1 MRTEALITM
10 KPLSVI
16 LAFVLSGL
24 SLHPVPSLS
33 QTWPQRTV
41 RFVVPLGPGSGA
53 DLTARLLADRLTKTW
68 GQPVVVENR
77 PGGDGVIGINA
88 VLSAHDDHTLFF
100 GPASSFVGHPYLL
113 DKMPY
118 DPHDLVPVAR
128 VTNTVVCLAVPA
140 SLKVSSL
147 KELMQMV
154 RDQPGKFNWATVTGL
169 TDLIVAGYLK
179 GAGLDMAKVSYR
191 DTVSAL
197 NDLVEG
203 RIQLYS
209 AAYAIMRG
217 QAQAGRIRVLA
228 VQSRNRAP
236 GLDLPTV
243 AEAGFPGLTY
253 DGLVGLV
260 ASRGSGL
267 SDALRARIADDV
279 KTVLADPV
287 VAERLTATGQ
297 IVSPGTPAEFAA
309 AMDEQAGHLAAVGKV
324 LGITPIQYRPQ

>member
-1 MRTEALITM
+1 MRAEALNSM
-10 KPLSVI
+10 KRLVPVI
-16 LAFVLSGL
+16 VAFVLCAL
-24 SLHPVPSLS
+24 SLHAVPSLA

-41 RFVVPLGPGSGA
+41 KFVVPLGPGAGA
-53 DLTARLLADRLTKTW
+53 DITARLLADRLTKLW
-68 GQPVVVENR
+68 GRPVVVENR
-77 PGGDGVIGINA
+77 PGGDGVIGINV
-88 VLSAHDDHTLFF
+88 VLSARDDHTLFF

-118 DPHDLVPVAR
+118 DPRDLLPVAR
-128 VTNTVVCLAVPA
+128 VTNTVVVLAVPA
-140 SLKVSSL
+140 SLKVASV
-147 KELMQMV
+147 KELMTMV
-154 RDQPGKFNWATVTGL
+154 REQPGKLNWASVTGV

-217 QAQAGRIRVLA
+217 QAQAGRIRLLA
-228 VQSRNRAP
+228 VQSRSRTPMLA
-236 GLDLPTV
+236 DLPTV
-243 AEAGFPGLTY
+243 AEAGFPGLNF
-253 DGLVGLV
+253 DGLVGLLAARASGITD
-260 ASRGSGL
+260 ASRG
-267 SDALRARIADDV
+267 RIAADV
-279 KTVLADPV
+279 KTVLGDPV

-309 AMDEQAGHLAAVGKV
+309 AIDEQASHLAAIGKV
-324 LGITPIQYRPQ
+324 LGIKPAQ

>member
-1 MRTEALITM
+1 M
-10 KPLSVI
+10 KKFVPVI
-16 LAFVLSGL
+16 LAFVLSAL
-24 SLHPVPSLS
+24 SLHAVPSLA

-41 RFVVPLGPGSGA
+41 KFVVPLGPGAGA
-53 DLTARLLADRLTKTW
+53 DITARLLADRLTKPW

-77 PGGDGVIGINA
+77 PGGDGVIGINV

-113 DKMPY
+113 DRMPY
-118 DPHDLVPVAR
+118 DPRDLLPVAR

-140 SLKVSSL
+140 SLKVGSL
-147 KELMQMV
+147 KELMATA
-154 RDQPGKFNWATVTGL
+154 REQPGKLNWATVTGV
-169 TDLIVAGYLK
+169 TDLILAGYLK

-217 QAQAGRIRVLA
+217 QAQAGRIRLLA
-228 VQSRNRAP
+228 VQSRSRAP
-236 GLDLPTV
+236 MLADLPTV
-243 AEAGFPGLTY
+243 AEAGFPGLNF
-253 DGLVGLV
+253 DGLVGLM
-260 ASRGSGL
+260 AARGSGMT
-267 SDALRARIADDV
+267 DTLRGRIAADV
-279 KTVLADPV
+279 KTVLGDPV

-309 AMDEQAGHLAAVGKV
+309 AIDEQAAHLAAIGKV
-324 LGITPIQYRPQ
+324 LGIRPAQ

>member
-1 MRTEALITM
+1 
-10 KPLSVI
+10 
-16 LAFVLSGL
+16 
-24 SLHPVPSLS
+24 
-33 QTWPQRTV
+33 
-41 RFVVPLGPGSGA
+41 
-53 DLTARLLADRLTKTW
+53 
-68 GQPVVVENR
+68 VVVENR
-77 PGGDGVIGINA
+77 PGGDGVIAINV
-88 VLSAHDDHTLFF
+88 VLSARDDHTLLF

-118 DPHDLVPVAR
+118 DPRDLVPVAR

-140 SLKVSSL
+140 SLKVGSL
-147 KELMQMV
+147 KELMAMA
-154 RDQPGKFNWATVTGL
+154 RDQPGKLNWATVTGF

-179 GAGLDMAKVSYR
+179 SAGLDMAKVSYR

-228 VQSRNRAP
+228 VQSRSRAP

-243 AEAGFPGLTY
+243 AEAGFPGLNF

-260 ASRGSGL
+260 AARSSGL
-267 SDALRARIADDV
+267 SDAQRARIAADV
-279 KTVLADPV
+279 KTVLGDPV
-287 VAERLTATGQ
+287 VVERLTATGQ

-309 AMDEQAGHLAAVGKV
+309 AIEEQASQLSSIGKV
-324 LGITPIQYRPQ
+324 LGIKPAQ